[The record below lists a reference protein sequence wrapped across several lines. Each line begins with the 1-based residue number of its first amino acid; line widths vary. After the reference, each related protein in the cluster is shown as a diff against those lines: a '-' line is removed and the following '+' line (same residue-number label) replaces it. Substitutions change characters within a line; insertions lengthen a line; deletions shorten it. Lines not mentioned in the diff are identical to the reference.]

1 MNLMKSFCLIFLLF
15 ACFSFVEAQYTYT
28 QNNEVKVCFKKF
40 CETDTISLASI
51 KKTRQLDLLADDK
64 DLKIVEFTFTLIDA
78 NDGVY
83 VGKSKSDNLDRNNID
98 LMYRS
103 YITIELGE
111 IIAKNKDGRMFKLK
125 SKLYWIKP

>member
-1 MNLMKSFCLIFLLF
+1 MNFIKSFCLSLLLIAGFL
-15 ACFSFVEAQYTYT
+15 AAKAQYTYT

-40 CETDTISLASI
+40 CETDTISLSAI
-51 KKTRQLDLLADDK
+51 KKTRQLNLLTSDE
-64 DLKIVEFTFTLIDA
+64 DLKIVEFTFTLIDV

-98 LMYRS
+98 LMSAYK
-103 YITIELGE
+103 TIELGE